1 MTGDSIFPVLSLNP
15 SRIRWED
22 QLHYLTPVEERAP
35 GRLYKREDYFAP
47 LGYGGIN
54 GAKLRQCIALIHAAV
69 SSGAADGIITAASV
83 LSPQVS
89 MAALVARHYSVPCTV
104 MLGATTPESSL
115 RHENVA
121 IAAEAGADFLYN
133 SVGYNPALQAA
144 VEKAHADEYPSRY
157 RLSYGITTPS
167 DASDAAVAE
176 FHGLGAGQVKN
187 VPGGVGTLVMTAGS
201 CNSCVSVLYGIA
213 KYRPKGLERVVLLG
227 VGPTR
232 LDWIENRLVAIERA
246 TGVDIAGL
254 FRRRYIHHL
263 DDEGWYQTD
272 GELVLEHWDLHSTG
286 FATYQDRMPYSLD
299 GVDFHPTYE
308 GKALAYMAANPR
320 TFDWFWNPGA
330 ADVLFWI
337 VGSSPSRRAM
347 QDALLLDGIG
357 SYA

>member
-1 MTGDSIFPVLSLNP
+1 MTRWFPVLSLDR
-15 SRIRWED
+15 SRVHWED
-22 QLHYLTPVEERAP
+22 HLSDLTPVEERSP
-35 GRLYKREDYFAP
+35 GRWYKREDLFAP
-47 LGYGGIN
+47 LGAGGIN
-54 GAKLRQCIALIHAAV
+54 GAKLRQCIYLIHAAV

-89 MAALVARHYSVPCTV
+89 MAALVARHYDVPCTV
-104 MLGATTPESSL
+104 MLGATSPESSL

-121 IAAEAGADFLYN
+121 IAAEAGADFLFN
-133 SVGYNPALQAA
+133 PVGYNPALQSA
-144 VEKAHADEYPSRY
+144 VERAHADEYLSRY

-167 DASDAAVAE
+167 DATDAQVAE
-176 FHGLGAGQVKN
+176 FHGWGARQVEN

-232 LDWIENRLVAIERA
+232 LDWIENRLAAIERA
-246 TGVDIAGL
+246 TGLDIAGL
-254 FRRRYIHHL
+254 FRRRYHHHQAEE
-263 DDEGWYQTD
+263 DEFQAD

-286 FATYQDRMPYSLD
+286 YATYQDRMPYTLD
-299 GVDFHPTYE
+299 GIDFHPTYE
-308 GKALAYMAANPR
+308 GKALTYMAAHR
-320 TFDWFWNPGA
+320 SAFHWFWEPGA

-337 VGSSPSRRAM
+337 VGSAPSRRAM